1 MEMQIEK
8 SESVEKVKFE
18 IKVKFETERKQIMVE
33 VV

>member
-1 MEMQIEK
+1 MDIQIET
-8 SESVEKVKFE
+8 SDSVGKVKFE

>member
-8 SESVEKVKFE
+8 SESVGKVKFE
-18 IKVKFETERKQIMVE
+18 IKVKFEEERKQIMVE